1 MNNAALRSVDMKM
14 EDASLRAVEAREVTK
29 TFGDRRVVSD
39 LSFEVG
45 PGEIF
50 GLIGPNGAGKT
61 TTIRMMM
68 DIVKPDSGQIR
79 VLGRKLDE
87 DTKDS
92 IGYLPEERGLYRK
105 AGVLDSAV
113 FLATLKGMDG
123 QRARTRALELLKRV
137 NLEAHKFKKVEEL
150 SRGMSQILQFVVT
163 IIHEPKLVILD
174 EPFANLDPIN
184 TELMKEIIYDLRK
197 QGTAII
203 LSTHRMD
210 DVEEL
215 CDRVL
220 MVNKG
225 RRVLYGSLSEIKAKF
240 PINSVLVECEGQPGL
255 LKGVTNSK
263 PHGRATELELASSFS
278 AQDVLAQLAEQRV
291 KVNRFEIHTP
301 SLQEIFVQV
310 AKNGP

>member
-1 MNNAALRSVDMKM
+1 MVDAKYC
-14 EDASLRAVEAREVTK
+14 AVEAREVTK
-29 TFGDRRVVSD
+29 AFGDRQVVSE

-113 FLATLKGMDG
+113 FLATLKGMDS
-123 QRARTRALELLKRV
+123 QRAKTRALELLKRV
-137 NLEAHKFKKVEEL
+137 NLEAHKSKKVEEL

-184 TELMKEIIYDLRK
+184 TELMKEIIYDLKK

-220 MVNKG
+220 MVNRGK
-225 RRVLYGSLSEIKAKF
+225 RVLYGSLSEIKARF
-240 PINSVLVECEGQPGL
+240 PSNSVLVECEGQL
-255 LKGVTNSK
+255 STLKGVTNAR
-263 PHGRATELELASSFS
+263 PHGRATELQLGAGIT
-278 AQDVLAQLAEQRV
+278 AQDILAQLVEQRV
-291 KVNRFEIHTP
+291 TVTSFELGTP